1 MLSIQV
7 QIIFK
12 DFFFFEVNLVV
23 WEWSNDG
30 KIHCSSSWRGG
41 GTVLKPFTLE
51 GGKKDQL
58 PVACINMVT
67 CTYQLLLIRNLGG
80 NQCVLYQLYGR
91 F

>member
-1 MLSIQV
+1 MYGSGQMMERSTVPL
-7 QIIFK
+7 
-12 DFFFFEVNLVV
+12 LR
-23 WEWSNDG
+23 
-30 KIHCSSSWRGG
+30 RGG

-80 NQCVLYQLYGR
+80 KPVCPLSVVW
-91 F
+91 